1 MANID
6 SILKQYFQKPQDPS
20 QKKYEALRAF
30 YVDGIDPK
38 KISNNFG
45 YSPAYFKKL
54 RFYFYTQINQNI
66 NPFFYPKKKGPK
78 KRSTDSEAIE
88 QIIQLRKQNHS
99 INDIKAV
106 LDAKGQ
112 NLSLETIDNI
122 LKDQGFAP
130 LPRRT
135 RKERNSIAIPKKI
148 QPPICQPI
156 FLPGVAGMKE
166 MVDEEFASERGGGV
180 LIFLP
185 LIQKLGIIQA
195 IEKSNFP
202 QTSVINA
209 VSSVMSF
216 LALKLLGRERLSH
229 DETWNL
235 DRALG
240 LFAGLN
246 VLPKNSTLSSYSYR
260 VYRSHNQRLLAELNN
275 IFKDTELE
283 EGEFNLDFKAIPHW
297 GDASVLEKNWSGSRS
312 RAIKSL
318 LALIVQEPATG
329 FLSYTNAE
337 IKHCNQSNA
346 AIEFVDFW
354 IEGRGIC
361 PKMLIFDSRFTTY
374 YHLNQL
380 NKSEQ
385 RIKFLTL
392 RRRGKNLR
400 KEVENIPEDDWLK
413 MSIEIKTKDNKRKF
427 KTIKVYESYVKL
439 RNYEGEVRQF
449 IITDHGRP
457 QPTFMI
463 TNDFVSNRSTLIK
476 KYARRWLVEQEIA
489 ELIKFFHLN
498 QTSSSIVVKVDFDL
512 TMSLL
517 AHNLYQVLTRHLPG
531 FERCTAYTI
540 YRNFIENGAKV
551 AIIGDDIVV
560 ALKKKTHLPILFEL
574 PWMREKTYIAWLD
587 RNIKFITDT
596 VS

>member
-1 MANID
+1 
-6 SILKQYFQKPQDPS
+6 
-20 QKKYEALRAF
+20 
-30 YVDGIDPK
+30 
-38 KISNNFG
+38 
-45 YSPAYFKKL
+45 
-54 RFYFYTQINQNI
+54 
-66 NPFFYPKKKGPK
+66 
-78 KRSTDSEAIE
+78 
-88 QIIQLRKQNHS
+88 
-99 INDIKAV
+99 
-106 LDAKGQ
+106 
-112 NLSLETIDNI
+112 
-122 LKDQGFAP
+122 
-130 LPRRT
+130 
-135 RKERNSIAIPKKI
+135 
-148 QPPICQPI
+148 
-156 FLPGVAGMKE
+156 
-166 MVDEEFASERGGGV
+166 
-180 LIFLP
+180 
-185 LIQKLGIIQA
+185 
-195 IEKSNFP
+195 
-202 QTSVINA
+202 
-209 VSSVMSF
+209 
-216 LALKLLGRERLSH
+216 
-229 DETWNL
+229 
-235 DRALG
+235 
-240 LFAGLN
+240 
-246 VLPKNSTLSSYSYR
+246 
-260 VYRSHNQRLLAELNN
+260 
-275 IFKDTELE
+275 
-283 EGEFNLDFKAIPHW
+283 
-297 GDASVLEKNWSGSRS
+297 
-312 RAIKSL
+312 
-318 LALIVQEPATG
+318 
-329 FLSYTNAE
+329 
-337 IKHCNQSNA
+337 
-346 AIEFVDFW
+346 
-354 IEGRGIC
+354 
-361 PKMLIFDSRFTTY
+361 MLIFDSRFTTY

>member
-1 MANID
+1 MDNVNF
-6 SILKQYFQKPQDPS
+6 SLKRYFQNPQDLS

-30 YVDGIDPK
+30 YVD
-38 KISNNFG
+38 KIEHKEVADKFG
-45 YSPAYFKKL
+45 YTPAYFKKL
-54 RFYFYTQINQNI
+54 RSSFNIQINQGL

-78 KRSTDSEAIE
+78 KRSTDLETIE

-99 INDIKAV
+99 INDIKTV

-130 LPRRT
+130 LPRRS
-135 RKERNSIAIPKKI
+135 RKERNSIAIPQKI
-148 QPPICQPI
+148 QPPICQP
-156 FLPGVAGMKE
+156 LPGVTE
-166 MVDEEFASERGGGV
+166 MADDAFSSERGGGI

-185 LIQKLGIIQA
+185 LIQQLGIIQA
-195 IEKSNFP
+195 IETSNFP
-202 QTSVINA
+202 QTSVIDA

-240 LFAGLN
+240 MFAGLN
-246 VLPKNSTLSSYSYR
+246 VLPKSSTLSSYSYR
-260 VYRSHNQRLLAELNN
+260 VVRSHNQRFLSQLNH
-275 IFKDTELE
+275 IFQDTELE

-318 LALIVQEPATG
+318 LALIVQDPATG
-329 FLSYTNAE
+329 FLSYTDTQ
-337 IKHCNQSNA
+337 IKHHNQSGA
-346 AIEFVDFW
+346 VIEFVDFW

-374 YHLNQL
+374 SHLNQL
-380 NKSEQ
+380 DKSEQ

-400 KEVENIPEDDWLK
+400 KAVENIPEADWTK
-413 MSIEIKTKDNKRKF
+413 ISIEVKAKDNKRKF
-427 KTIKVYESYVKL
+427 KTIKVYESTVKL
-439 RNYEGEVRQF
+439 RNYQGEVRQF

-457 QPTFMI
+457 KPTFMI
-463 TNDFVSNRSTLIK
+463 TNDFDSDRRTLIK

-517 AHNLYQVLTRHLPG
+517 AHNLYQVLTRQLPG
-531 FERCTAYTI
+531 FERCTVYTI

-551 AIIGDDIVV
+551 KIIGDEIVV

-574 PWMREKTYIAWLD
+574 PWMREKTYIPWLD
-587 RNIKFITDT
+587 RNIKFTTDT